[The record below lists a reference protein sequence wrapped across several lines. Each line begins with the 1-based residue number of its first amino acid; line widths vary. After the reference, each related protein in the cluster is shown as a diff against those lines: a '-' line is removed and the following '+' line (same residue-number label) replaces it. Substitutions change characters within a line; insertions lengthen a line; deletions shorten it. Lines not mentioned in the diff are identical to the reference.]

1 MISSL
6 PKGER
11 TDLPRIWLQGTVSVS
26 PGGTLSGDPARAVTA
41 AAPLWHSLLRRRV
54 ETVRAGTDELTLV
67 LRSGLELHLGDAT
80 NLPLKLAVG
89 ARIAASATDATG
101 YIDVTVPDRPV
112 SKLNPKPEALG

>member
-1 MISSL
+1 VISSL

-11 TDLPRIWLQGTVSVS
+11 TDLPRIWLQRTVSVS

-54 ETVRAGTDELTLV
+54 ETVRAATDELTLV
-67 LRSGLELHLGDAT
+67 LRSGLELHLGEAT

-89 ARIAASATDATG
+89 ARIAASATHATG
-101 YIDVTVPDRPV
+101 YIDLTVAGPPGEQAQ
-112 SKLNPKPEALG
+112 P